1 MRPGLTCSEKN
12 LPESTPTT
20 EVNKSASDGLLLDV
34 LCDPSLSILSSF
46 FSDSLVPGITFP
58 LGGALEVV
66 VNVAL
71 LMLVSTE
78 TVAMRASR
86 IIVSFNSSC
95 RVSG

>member
-1 MRPGLTCSEKN
+1 MSMNMYRRI

-34 LCDPSLSILSSF
+34 TWDPGLPSILSSF
-46 FSDSLVPGITFP
+46 FSGSLVPGITKLP
-58 LGGALEVV
+58 LVGAFVV

-78 TVAMRASR
+78 MVAMRDSR
-86 IIVSFNSSC
+86 ITVSFKSS
-95 RVSG
+95 

>member
-1 MRPGLTCSEKN
+1 M
-12 LPESTPTT
+12 
-20 EVNKSASDGLLLDV
+20 
-34 LCDPSLSILSSF
+34 LSSF
-46 FSDSLVPGITFP
+46 FSDSLVPGITRLP
-58 LGGALEVV
+58 LVGALEIV

-86 IIVSFNSSC
+86 IIVSFKSSC